1 MATLQSVVESVIN
14 ISVPDSFEGN
24 KIYFNRVI
32 DSYFYGKNIVV
43 NIEVDLESNEGET
56 SRFLIKLTQPRDDD
70 TRMNVNIS
78 DLDSDLNISDYFDFI
93 HYLEEMC
100 YISFIS

>member
-32 DSYFYGKNIVV
+32 DSDVYGKNIVA
-43 NIEVDLESNEGET
+43 NIEVDLEFNEGEK

-70 TRMNVNIS
+70 TRMNVHVSN
-78 DLDSDLNISDYFDFI
+78 LDDELNISDYFDFI

-100 YISFIS
+100 YISFDN